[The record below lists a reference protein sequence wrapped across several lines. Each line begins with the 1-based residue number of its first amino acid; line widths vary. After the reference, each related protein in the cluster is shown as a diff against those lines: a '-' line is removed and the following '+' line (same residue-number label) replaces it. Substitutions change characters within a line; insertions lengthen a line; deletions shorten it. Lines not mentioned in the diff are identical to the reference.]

1 MSLAPVLPGDK
12 AAAGRWGPQP
22 DVSVEDPVL
31 GTQQMAL
38 PPHPG
43 ELGTQLL
50 PVVTSLGTQPPGHPL
65 QGTPGP
71 AAAAETS
78 GVLPPPQSGV
88 SRPAPCSF
96 WGRKSSRK
104 GGDLLIL
111 MLDASCTPAHRR
123 VCDSFP
129 CFFFQVLC
137 EAFLGHAPVC
147 ALGPASPEWMEMCM
161 GRGRNSC
168 GSGEASREVLGEAE
182 GKQSCPLPC
191 EHKEQARDPICW
203 R

>member
-1 MSLAPVLPGDK
+1 MHWGCFPLSLAPALPGDE

-65 QGTPGP
+65 QGMPGP

-78 GVLPPPQSGV
+78 GVLPPPQSAGCPV
-88 SRPAPCSF
+88 LPPAPSGGGRAAGKEATSSSSCSML
-96 WGRKSSRK
+96 RACP
-104 GGDLLIL
+104 LIGVFVTL
-111 MLDASCTPAHRR
+111 FHVFFFFKCCVKPSLGTHPCAHRDQR
-123 VCDSFP
+123 HRSGWRCARG
-129 CFFFQVLC
+129 QGGWLR
-137 EAFLGHAPVC
+137 ELG
-147 ALGPASPEWMEMCM
+147 S
-161 GRGRNSC
+161 
-168 GSGEASREVLGEAE
+168 
-182 GKQSCPLPC
+182 
-191 EHKEQARDPICW
+191 I
-203 R
+203 